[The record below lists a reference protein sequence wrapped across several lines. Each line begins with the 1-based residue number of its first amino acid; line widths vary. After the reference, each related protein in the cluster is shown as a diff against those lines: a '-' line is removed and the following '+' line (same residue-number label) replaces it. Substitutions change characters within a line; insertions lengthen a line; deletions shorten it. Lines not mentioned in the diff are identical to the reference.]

1 MPQIGDHRPSPDIDL
16 QNLSKESWNSFKGWR
31 LRGSAVCKISR
42 WEICPTCKPSDWD
55 TFPTTGDRL
64 GLGILNGTESPALCS
79 SDWWDTC
86 LPLNTSDRLV
96 NTSDRLE
103 LGFCA
108 NEPEISAEFFIK
120 VNGCN
125 VNTWFGM
132 YSLATLVFV
141 TSSLL
146 YWGLHKRIK
155 IYDEATFHTANYS
168 IEVTVRNESI
178 LSLLCLTLK
187 YMCA

>member
-1 MPQIGDHRPSPDIDL
+1 M
-16 QNLSKESWNSFKGWR
+16 
-31 LRGSAVCKISR
+31 CKISR

-64 GLGILNGTESPALCS
+64 GLGILNGAESPALDS

-86 LPLNTSDRLV
+86 LPLNS
-96 NTSDRLE
+96 SDRLE
-103 LGFCA
+103 TGICA
-108 NEPEISAEFFIK
+108 NEPKISAEFFIK

-146 YWGLHKRIK
+146 YWVFSLNKRIK